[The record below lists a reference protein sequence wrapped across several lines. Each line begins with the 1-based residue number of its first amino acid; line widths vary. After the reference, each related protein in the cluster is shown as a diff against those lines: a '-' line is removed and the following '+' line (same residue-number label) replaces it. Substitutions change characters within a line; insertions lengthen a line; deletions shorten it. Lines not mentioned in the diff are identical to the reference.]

1 MKRSDRKKKTLRT
14 INRAL
19 THTQDALA
27 YPFQYRPRK
36 KSIFDMLLDEITGAP
51 KRRRW

>member
-1 MKRSDRKKKTLRT
+1 MTRRRPSRKTLHR

-19 THTQDALA
+19 TKTQNALA

-36 KSIFDMLLDEITGAP
+36 KSIFDMILDEITGAP
-51 KRRRW
+51 KRRR